1 MKGQG
6 TPCVE
11 LDGEMGGRG
20 GRLGM
25 KLMVENEAAEGN
37 RWDQIRQAVR
47 FRNGVRALL
56 FQAYTQC

>member
-1 MKGQG
+1 MI
-6 TPCVE
+6 E
-11 LDGEMGGRG
+11 LDVEMRGRG
-20 GRLGM
+20 GRLGT

-56 FQAYTQC
+56 FQAHT

>member
-1 MKGQG
+1 MIELG
-6 TPCVE
+6 VE
-11 LDGEMGGRG
+11 MRGRG
-20 GRLGM
+20 GRLRT

-56 FQAYTQC
+56 FQAHT